1 LKKLDILCVIDDLT
15 AGGAQ
20 RQLVNLALGLKSFGH
35 DVSFLTYHKRTFYE
49 QILNEAGIN
58 LILIEEPNALKR
70 LLKFRR
76 FIRNS
81 KYTSIISYLGVP
93 SFLASFAAFPRKK
106 FNLIVGE
113 RSSNPEIKKS
123 IKSKLI
129 RLFYFKS
136 DFIVA
141 NSFSNIEL
149 VKSILPWI
157 SENKFKVIYNGLNLN
172 KFNSNPD
179 FRFHSNPRFT
189 ILIPASYR
197 KLKNLLGLIEA
208 VQLLNKNDQDKLLI
222 QWFGDKSPKGN
233 HDSILETAIALIEQY
248 TLQDVFQLN
257 DATHDV
263 AEKMKLADAVGLF
276 SFFEGLPNAICE
288 GMACGKPI
296 IATKVSDVPLLIE
309 DGVNGFIC
317 EANQPE
323 TISNSIKKLL
333 SLNTQQLSSMGFLNR
348 NKAEKLFDEITINR
362 TYEELL
368 MKN

>member
-1 LKKLDILCVIDDLT
+1 MKKLDILCVIDDLT

-20 RQLVNLALGLKSFGH
+20 RQLVNLALGLKSIGH

-49 QILNEAGIN
+49 QILNDAGIK
-58 LILIEEPNALKR
+58 LILIEEPNAIKR

-81 KYTSIISYLGVP
+81 NYTSIISFLGIP
-93 SFLASFAAFPRKK
+93 SFLASFAAFPCKN
-106 FNLIVGE
+106 FNLVVGE
-113 RSSNPEIKKS
+113 RSSNPKIKKS
-123 IKSKLI
+123 IKSQLI

-157 SENKFKVIYNGLNLN
+157 SENKFKVIYNGLNLY
-172 KFNSNPD
+172 KFHSSQD
-179 FRFHSNPRFT
+179 FKFKSNPRFT
-189 ILIPASYR
+189 IVITASYR
-197 KLKNLLGLIEA
+197 RLKNLLGLIEA

-222 QWFGDKSPKGN
+222 RWFGDKSPNGN
-233 HDSILETAIALIEQY
+233 HDDILENAIALIERY
-248 TLQDVFQLN
+248 NLQDVIQLN
-257 DATHDV
+257 DATYEV

-317 EANQPE
+317 EANNPE
-323 TISNSIKKLL
+323 SISKSIRKLL
-333 SLNTQQLSSMGFLNR
+333 SLNAQQLSLMGIQNR
-348 NKAEKLFDEITINR
+348 IKAEKLFDEITITR
-362 TYEELL
+362 AYEKLL
-368 MKN
+368 IKK

>member
-20 RQLVNLALGLKSFGH
+20 RQLVNLGLGLKSFGH
-35 DVSFLTYHKRTFYE
+35 DVSFLTYHKKTFYE
-49 QILNEAGIN
+49 QIIDEAGIK

-70 LLKFRR
+70 LIKFRR

-81 KYTSIISYLGVP
+81 KYTSIISFLGVP
-93 SFLASFAAFPRKK
+93 SFLTSYAAFPSKK
-106 FNLIVGE
+106 FTLIVGE
-113 RSSNPEIKKS
+113 RSNNPEMKKS

-172 KFNSNPD
+172 KFHSNLD
-179 FRFHSNPRFT
+179 FKFRSNPRFT
-189 ILIPASYR
+189 IIIPASYR

-208 VQLLNKNDQDKLLI
+208 VHLLNKNEQDKLLI
-222 QWFGDKSPKGN
+222 QWYGDKSTKGN
-233 HDSILETAIALIEQY
+233 HDSIFETATALIEQY
-248 TLQDVFQLN
+248 KLQDVFQLN
-257 DATHDV
+257 DATHEV

-296 IATKVSDVPLLIE
+296 IASMVSDVPLLIE

-317 EANQPE
+317 DANQPE
-323 TISNSIKKLL
+323 TIVNSIRKLL
-333 SLNTQQLSSMGFLNR
+333 SLDKQQLSSMGLLNR
-348 NKAEKLFDEITINR
+348 TKAEKLFDEITITR
-362 TYEELL
+362 AYEELL